1 MLKKYPCTMQHDQ
14 SDCAAA
20 VVSTVLLSYKKEL
33 SIMKIRGIIGTDMY
47 GTTVSGIVS
56 GLNKL
61 NFTVK
66 AVRVALEDLTP
77 KLTFPA
83 ILQVKN
89 DLGQNHFV
97 VLHSIKRNS
106 KFYVADPASGIRK
119 MSSDELGEIYQGIT
133 LFMVPN
139 SDFER
144 GKLKGKGLLDLF
156 GRLIFN
162 QKGLISTVIL
172 ASFVLS
178 IIGILSSLF
187 SKVIMDEVI
196 PYALKNSLY
205 MFLIVFGIVSFLQT
219 LLSAFR
225 QHVLLFL
232 SRKIDIP
239 VLMGYY
245 DHIIHLPYSFFGSRR
260 VGDVLTRFQDAMT
273 IKNVFTSVSISLV
286 MDITL
291 SVISAVVLWTI
302 NQSLFLILVFMVIV
316 NIILIYCFK
325 KPYKKINHE
334 QMEANGLLNSQL
346 IESIRN
352 IDTIKSQHDEE
363 QRLNKIEEKFVHTL
377 EIGYKEGVLQNIQST
392 ISSMTSTMGGLL
404 FMGVGALFI
413 IDGKMTIG
421 DLLVFQTLSQ
431 YFTEPIQNLVGL
443 QLTFQEV
450 QVAVSRLQELMEVDR
465 EDIALDYSIRDF
477 TLCDDI
483 EFKDVTFAYGS
494 RPPVIKDFNLRI
506 KQGEK
511 IAFVGESGAGK
522 STLVRLLLRFINPSE
537 GKIRIGENDLSDLDY
552 GKLRKK
558 ISYIPQTIELFT
570 GTIID
575 NLKIGNPSVTYEDMV
590 RVCRIVG
597 IHDTIQRLQNRY
609 GSFVEEG
616 GQNFS
621 GGEKQRLAIAR
632 ALLSKAD
639 LYIFDEATS
648 NLDSFSEQIIQ
659 DLIFNKIMDKTT
671 IVVAHRLST
680 ILRCDKI
687 CFLENGTIVEYGTH
701 EELMAK
707 NGKYARM
714 VGLQSVQVNQQIQ
727 SQAVLDTEEVT
738 YG

>member
-1 MLKKYPCTMQHDQ
+1 MIELE
-14 SDCAAA
+14 A
-20 VVSTVLLSYKKEL
+20 V
-33 SIMKIRGIIGTDMY
+33 
-47 GTTVSGIVS
+47 
-56 GLNKL
+56 
-61 NFTVK
+61 
-66 AVRVALEDLTP
+66 
-77 KLTFPA
+77 
-83 ILQVKN
+83 
-89 DLGQNHFV
+89 
-97 VLHSIKRNS
+97 
-106 KFYVADPASGIRK
+106 
-119 MSSDELGEIYQGIT
+119 YQGIA

-139 SDFER
+139 SDFEK
-144 GKLKGKGLLDLF
+144 GKLKEKGLLELF
-156 GRLIFN
+156 GTLIFS
-162 QKGLISTVIL
+162 QKGLVATVIL
-172 ASFVLS
+172 ASFILS

-187 SKVIMDEVI
+187 SKIIMDEVI
-196 PYALKNSLY
+196 PYGLKNSLY
-205 MFLIVFGIVSFLQT
+205 LFLIVFGIVSFLQS

-225 QHVLLFL
+225 QHILLFL

-245 DHIIHLPYSFFGSRR
+245 DHIIHLPHSFFGSRR

-291 SVISAVVLWTI
+291 SVISAVVLWSI
-302 NQSLFLILVFMVIV
+302 NQSLFLILVLMVVV

-325 KPYKKINHE
+325 KPYKKINQE

-377 EIGYKEGVLQNIQST
+377 EIGYKEGVLQNVQST
-392 ISSMTSTMGGLL
+392 VSSMASTIGGIL

-431 YFTEPIQNLVGL
+431 YFTEPVQNLVGL

-465 EDIALDYSIRDF
+465 EDNDLDHSVKNF
-477 TLCDDI
+477 SLKDDI
-483 EFKDVTFAYGS
+483 TFNHVTFAYGS
-494 RPPVIKDFNLRI
+494 RPPVIKDFDLTI

-522 STLVRLLLRFINPSE
+522 STLVRLLLRFINLSE
-537 GKIRIGENDLSDLDY
+537 GSIHIGHHDLSDLDY
-552 GKLRKK
+552 GELREK

-575 NLKIGNPSVTYEDMV
+575 NLKIGNPDATYEDMM

-609 GSFVEEG
+609 ASFVEEG

-659 DLIFNKIMDKTT
+659 DLIFDKIIGKTT

-701 EELMAK
+701 EELMAQ

-714 VGLQSVQVNQQIQ
+714 VGLQSIQVKQQFQ
-727 SQAVLDTEEVT
+727 SQIVLDTEEVT

>member
-1 MLKKYPCTMQHDQ
+1 MQHDQ

-33 SIMKIRGIIGTDMY
+33 SIMKIREIIGTDMY

-56 GLNKL
+56 GLEKL

-66 AVRVALEDLTP
+66 AVRVAQEDLTS

-83 ILQVKN
+83 ILQIKN

-97 VLHSIKRNS
+97 VLHHIKRNG
-106 KFYVADPASGIRK
+106 KFLVADPARGMLK
-119 MSSDELGEIYQGIT
+119 MSRDEIEAVYQGIA

-139 SDFER
+139 SDFEK
-144 GKLKGKGLLDLF
+144 GKLKEKGLLELF
-156 GRLIFN
+156 GTLIFS
-162 QKGLISTVIL
+162 QKGLVATVIL
-172 ASFVLS
+172 ASFILS

-187 SKVIMDEVI
+187 SKIIMDEVI
-196 PYALKNSLY
+196 PYGLKNSLY
-205 MFLIVFGIVSFLQT
+205 LFLIVFGIVSFLQS

-225 QHVLLFL
+225 QHILLFL

-291 SVISAVVLWTI
+291 SVISAVVLWSI
-302 NQSLFLILVFMVIV
+302 NQSLFLILVLMVVV

-325 KPYKKINHE
+325 KPYKKINQE

-377 EIGYKEGVLQNIQST
+377 EIGYKEGVLQNVQST
-392 ISSMTSTMGGLL
+392 VSSMASTIGGIL

-431 YFTEPIQNLVGL
+431 YFTEPVQNLVGL

-465 EDIALDYSIRDF
+465 EDNDLDHSVKNF
-477 TLCDDI
+477 SLKDDI
-483 EFKDVTFAYGS
+483 TFNHVTFAYGS
-494 RPPVIKDFNLRI
+494 RPPVIKDFDLTI

-522 STLVRLLLRFINPSE
+522 STLVRLLLRFINLSE
-537 GKIRIGENDLSDLDY
+537 GSIHIGHHDLSDLDY
-552 GKLRKK
+552 GELREK

-575 NLKIGNPSVTYEDMV
+575 NLKIGNPDATYEDMM

-609 GSFVEEG
+609 ASFVEEG

-659 DLIFNKIMDKTT
+659 DLIFDKIIGKTT

-701 EELMAK
+701 EELMAQ

-714 VGLQSVQVNQQIQ
+714 VGLQSIQVKQQFQ
-727 SQAVLDTEEVT
+727 SQIVLDTEEVT

>member
-1 MLKKYPCTMQHDQ
+1 MQHDQ

-33 SIMKIRGIIGTDMY
+33 SIMKIREIIGTDMY

-56 GLNKL
+56 GLEKL

-66 AVRVALEDLTP
+66 AVRVAQEDLTS

-83 ILQVKN
+83 ILQIKN

-97 VLHSIKRNS
+97 VLHHIKRNG
-106 KFYVADPASGIRK
+106 KFLVADPARGMLK
-119 MSSDELGEIYQGIT
+119 MSRDEIEAVYQGIA

-139 SDFER
+139 SDFEK
-144 GKLKGKGLLDLF
+144 GKLKEKGLLELF
-156 GRLIFN
+156 GTLIFS
-162 QKGLISTVIL
+162 QKGLVATVIL
-172 ASFVLS
+172 ASFILS

-187 SKVIMDEVI
+187 SKIIMDEVI
-196 PYALKNSLY
+196 PYGLKNSLY
-205 MFLIVFGIVSFLQT
+205 LFLIVFGIVSFLQS

-225 QHVLLFL
+225 QHILLFL

-291 SVISAVVLWTI
+291 SVISAVVLWSI
-302 NQSLFLILVFMVIV
+302 NQSLFLILVLMVVV

-325 KPYKKINHE
+325 KPYKKINQE

-377 EIGYKEGVLQNIQST
+377 EIGYKEGVLQNVQST
-392 ISSMTSTMGGLL
+392 VSSMASTIGGIL

-413 IDGKMTIG
+413 IDGKMMIG

-431 YFTEPIQNLVGL
+431 YFTEPVQNLVGL

-465 EDIALDYSIRDF
+465 EDNDLDHSVKNF
-477 TLCDDI
+477 SLKDDI
-483 EFKDVTFAYGS
+483 TFNHVTFAYGS
-494 RPPVIKDFNLRI
+494 RPPVIKDFDLTI

-522 STLVRLLLRFINPSE
+522 STLVRLLLRFINLSE
-537 GKIRIGENDLSDLDY
+537 GSIHIGHHDLSDLDY
-552 GKLRKK
+552 GELREK

-575 NLKIGNPSVTYEDMV
+575 NLKIGNPDATYEDMM

-609 GSFVEEG
+609 ASFVEEG

-659 DLIFNKIMDKTT
+659 DLIFDKIIGKTT

-701 EELMAK
+701 EELMAQ

-714 VGLQSVQVNQQIQ
+714 VGLQSIQVKQQFQ
-727 SQAVLDTEEVT
+727 SQIVLDTEEVT

>member
-1 MLKKYPCTMQHDQ
+1 MQHDQ

-20 VVSTVLLSYKKEL
+20 VVSTVLLSYKNEL
-33 SIMKIRGIIGTDMY
+33 SIMKIREIIGTDIY

-56 GLNKL
+56 GLEKL

-66 AVRVALEDLTP
+66 AVRVSQEYLTS

-83 ILQVKN
+83 ILQIKN

-97 VLHSIKRNS
+97 VLHRVKRDGR
-106 KFYVADPASGIRK
+106 FLVADPARGILK
-119 MSSDELGEIYQGIT
+119 MSRNEMEEVYQGIA

-139 SDFER
+139 SDFEK
-144 GKLKGKGLLDLF
+144 GKLKGKSLFELF
-156 GRLIFN
+156 GMLIFS
-162 QKGLISTVIL
+162 QKGLIATVIL
-172 ASFVLS
+172 ASFILS
-178 IIGILSSLF
+178 VIGILSSLF

-196 PYALKNSLY
+196 PYGLKNNLY
-205 MFLIVFGIVSFLQT
+205 LFLIIFGVVSILQGI
-219 LLSAFR
+219 LSAFR
-225 QHVLLFL
+225 QHILLFL

-245 DHIIHLPYSFFGSRR
+245 DHIIHLPYGFFGSRR

-286 MDITL
+286 MDSTL
-291 SVISAVVLWTI
+291 SVISAAVLWTI
-302 NQSLFLILVFMVIV
+302 NQSLFFILVLMVIV
-316 NIILIYCFK
+316 NIVLIYCFK

-352 IDTIKSQHDEE
+352 IETIKSQHDEE

-377 EIGYKEGVLQNIQST
+377 EIGYKEGVLQNVQST
-392 ISSMTSTMGGLL
+392 VSAMASTIGGLL
-404 FMGVGALFI
+404 FMGLGALFI

-431 YFTEPIQNLVGL
+431 YFTEPVQNLVCL

-450 QVAVSRLQELMEVDR
+450 QVAVSRLQELLEIDR
-465 EDIALDYSIRDF
+465 EDSNLDCSVRNF
-477 TLCDDI
+477 SLRDDI
-483 EFKDVTFAYGS
+483 IFNNVTFAYGS
-494 RPPVIKDFNLRI
+494 RPPIIKNFDLTI
-506 KQGEK
+506 KKGEK

-522 STLVRLLLRFINPSE
+522 STLVRLLLRFIHPTE
-537 GKIRIGENDLSDLDY
+537 GKILIGHHDLSEFDY
-552 GKLRKK
+552 GELRKK
-558 ISYIPQTIELFT
+558 ISYIPQTIELFS

-575 NLKIGNPSVTYEDMV
+575 NLKIGNPDATYEDML

-597 IHDTIQRLQNRY
+597 VHNTIQRLQNRY
-609 GSFVEEG
+609 ASFVEEG
-616 GQNFS
+616 GLNFS

-659 DLIFNKIMDKTT
+659 DLIFNKIIGKTT

-687 CFLENGTIVEYGTH
+687 CFLENGAIVEYGTH
-701 EELMAK
+701 DELMAQ
-707 NGKYARM
+707 NGKYAQM
-714 VGLQSVQVNQQIQ
+714 VGLQSILVKQELQ
-727 SQAVLDTEEVT
+727 SHMDLDTEEVT

>member
-1 MLKKYPCTMQHDQ
+1 MQHDQ

-33 SIMKIRGIIGTDMY
+33 SIMKIREIIGTDMY

-56 GLNKL
+56 GLEKL

-66 AVRVALEDLTP
+66 AVRVAQEDLTS

-83 ILQVKN
+83 ILQIKN

-97 VLHSIKRNS
+97 VLHHIKRNG
-106 KFYVADPASGIRK
+106 KFLVADPARGMLK
-119 MSSDELGEIYQGIT
+119 MSRDEIEAVYQGIA

-139 SDFER
+139 SDFEK
-144 GKLKGKGLLDLF
+144 GKLKEKGLLELF
-156 GRLIFN
+156 GTLIFS
-162 QKGLISTVIL
+162 QKGLVATVIL
-172 ASFVLS
+172 ASFILS

-187 SKVIMDEVI
+187 SKIIMDEVI
-196 PYALKNSLY
+196 PYGLKNSLY
-205 MFLIVFGIVSFLQT
+205 LFLIVFGIVSFLQS

-225 QHVLLFL
+225 QHILLFL

-291 SVISAVVLWTI
+291 SVISAVVLWSI
-302 NQSLFLILVFMVIV
+302 NQSLFLILVLMVVV

-325 KPYKKINHE
+325 KPYKKINQE

-377 EIGYKEGVLQNIQST
+377 EIGYKEGVLQNVQST
-392 ISSMTSTMGGLL
+392 VSSMASTIGGIL

-431 YFTEPIQNLVGL
+431 YFTEPVQNLVGL

-465 EDIALDYSIRDF
+465 EDNDLDHSVKNF
-477 TLCDDI
+477 SLKDDI
-483 EFKDVTFAYGS
+483 TFNHVTFAYGS
-494 RPPVIKDFNLRI
+494 RPPVIKDFDLTI

-511 IAFVGESGAGK
+511 IALVGESGAGK
-522 STLVRLLLRFINPSE
+522 STLVRLLLRFINLSE
-537 GKIRIGENDLSDLDY
+537 GSIHIGHHDLSDLDY
-552 GKLRKK
+552 GELREK

-575 NLKIGNPSVTYEDMV
+575 NLKIGNPDATYEDMM

-609 GSFVEEG
+609 ASFVEEG

-659 DLIFNKIMDKTT
+659 DLIFDKIIGKTT

-701 EELMAK
+701 EELMAQ

-714 VGLQSVQVNQQIQ
+714 VGLQSIQVKQQFQ
-727 SQAVLDTEEVT
+727 SQIVLDTEEVT

>member
-1 MLKKYPCTMQHDQ
+1 MQHDQ

-33 SIMKIRGIIGTDMY
+33 SIMKIREIIGTDMY

-56 GLNKL
+56 GLEKL

-66 AVRVALEDLTP
+66 AVRVAQEDLTS

-83 ILQVKN
+83 ILQIKN

-97 VLHSIKRNS
+97 VLHRIKRNGR
-106 KFYVADPASGIRK
+106 FLVADPARGMLK
-119 MSSDELGEIYQGIT
+119 MSRDKLEAVYQGIA

-139 SDFER
+139 SDFEK
-144 GKLKGKGLLDLF
+144 GKLKGKGLLELF
-156 GRLIFN
+156 GTLIFS
-162 QKGLISTVIL
+162 QKGLVATVIL
-172 ASFVLS
+172 ASFILS

-196 PYALKNSLY
+196 PYGLKNSLY
-205 MFLIVFGIVSFLQT
+205 LFLIVFGVVSFLQS

-225 QHVLLFL
+225 QHILLFL

-291 SVISAVVLWTI
+291 SFISAVILWTI
-302 NQSLFLILVFMVIV
+302 NQSLFLILVLMVVV

-363 QRLNKIEEKFVHTL
+363 HRLNKIEEKFVHTL
-377 EIGYKEGVLQNIQST
+377 EICYKEGVLQNVQST
-392 ISSMTSTMGGLL
+392 VSSMASTIGGLL

-431 YFTEPIQNLVGL
+431 YFTEPVQNLVGL

-465 EDIALDYSIRDF
+465 EDNNLDYSVKNF
-477 TLCDDI
+477 SLQDDI
-483 EFKDVTFAYGS
+483 TFNHVTFAYGS
-494 RPPVIKDFNLRI
+494 RPPVIKNFDLII

-522 STLVRLLLRFINPSE
+522 STLVRLLLRFIDPSE
-537 GKIRIGENDLSDLDY
+537 GNIRIGHNDLSDLDY
-552 GKLRKK
+552 GELREK

-570 GTIID
+570 GTIIN
-575 NLKIGNPSVTYEDMV
+575 NLKIGNPDATYEDMM

-659 DLIFNKIMDKTT
+659 DLIFNKIIGKTT

-701 EELMAK
+701 EELMAQ

-714 VGLQSVQVNQQIQ
+714 VGLQSIQVKQQFQ
-727 SQAVLDTEEVT
+727 SQVVLDTEEVT

>member
-1 MLKKYPCTMQHDQ
+1 MQHDQ

-33 SIMKIRGIIGTDMY
+33 SIMKIREIIGTDMY

-97 VLHSIKRNS
+97 VLHSIKR
-106 KFYVADPASGIRK
+106 
-119 MSSDELGEIYQGIT
+119 
-133 LFMVPN
+133 
-139 SDFER
+139 
-144 GKLKGKGLLDLF
+144 KGLLDLF

-286 MDITL
+286 MDIIL

-659 DLIFNKIMDKTT
+659 DLIFNKIIDKTT

-727 SQAVLDTEEVT
+727 SQAVLDIEEVT